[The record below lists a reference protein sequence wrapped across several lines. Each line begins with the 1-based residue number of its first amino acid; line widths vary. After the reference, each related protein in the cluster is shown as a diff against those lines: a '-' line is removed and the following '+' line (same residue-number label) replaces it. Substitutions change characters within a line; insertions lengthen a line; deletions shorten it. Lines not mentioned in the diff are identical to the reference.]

1 MSNTERTRRYRE
13 RPRSDPEA
21 FERFKLRN
29 RLTMAAHR
37 RQKSAGCTR
46 TQLLVSQPGTRAGCT
61 RTQLLVSHP
70 DTYATRHWPVLLVTQ
85 MTLI

>member
-13 RPRSDPEA
+13 RQRSDPEA

-46 TQLLVSQPGTRAGCT
+46 TQLLVS
-61 RTQLLVSHP
+61 HP